1 MINPGN
7 GSKWGIK
14 PLGTNLTGEIHG
26 IIDNANNF
34 IVVCGYNF
42 SPYNHPTSIIP
53 RLIAKRNAGV
63 DVLLILPPKMWGFG
77 NRSHTNNIQHLIN
90 NGIGV
95 ILNSNNH
102 SKWIISDYGYYYGS
116 LNFTAIS
123 MTTRVEVVSLCDA
136 LQQPAAPWW
145 MNQTKQ
151 ELLGY
156 AVTELNN
163 FNTVTATANLGT
175 INVATLTTLQNVF
188 GQILRYN
195 PEIEKVKKT
204 LLNYEEVRNELSQII
219 DSYFPLI
226 TITDLD
232 KIWRLINNVIYTLD
246 RLAYAGNDILLK
258 YENES
263 LKGFSILGYNRI
275 HSNFSRQ
282 IENLIGVIKETDI
295 QSPRQEKIITIT
307 DSIEKRL
314 KEFLKTDDN
323 K

>member
-7 GSKWGIK
+7 GSMWGIK
-14 PLGTNLTGEIHG
+14 PSGTNLTGDIHD

-53 RLIAKRNAGV
+53 RLIARKDAGV
-63 DVLLILPPKMWGFG
+63 DVLIILPPKMWGFG
-77 NRSHTNNIQHLIN
+77 NRNHTNNIQHLITK
-90 NGIGV
+90 GIGV

-136 LQQPAAPWW
+136 LQQPVIPWW

-156 AVTELNN
+156 AVTELTH
-163 FNTVTATANLGT
+163 FNSVTATTNLGAVNT
-175 INVATLTTLQNVF
+175 ATLTTLQNVF

-195 PEIEKVKKT
+195 PEIEKVEKT
-204 LLNYEEVRNELSQII
+204 LLNYEEVRNELSLII

-226 TITDLD
+226 KITDLD
-232 KIWRLINNVIYTLD
+232 NIWRLINNAIYTLD
-246 RLAYAGNDILLK
+246 RLAFAGNDILLK
-258 YENES
+258 YQSQS
-263 LKGFSILGYNRI
+263 LKGYSIFGYNRI
-275 HSNFSRQ
+275 HSNFIRQ
-282 IENLIGVIKETDI
+282 IENIILTIKETDI
-295 QSPRQEKIITIT
+295 QTSRQDKIIDIT
-307 DSIEKRL
+307 NSIELKL
-314 KEFLKTDDN
+314 KEFLRTDDN
-323 K
+323 E

>member
-14 PLGTNLTGEIHG
+14 PSGINLTGDIHD
-26 IIDNANNF
+26 IIDRANNF

-53 RLIAKRNAGV
+53 RLIARSNTGV
-63 DVLLILPPKMWGFG
+63 DVLVILPPTMWGFG
-77 NRSHTNNIQHLIN
+77 NRNHTNNIQYLIN

-123 MTTRVEVVSLCDA
+123 MTTRVEVVSFCDS
-136 LQQPAAPWW
+136 LQQPTIPWW

-163 FNTVTATANLGT
+163 FNTIIATTNLGT
-175 INVATLTTLQNVF
+175 VNTTTLTTLQNVF

-195 PEIEKVKKT
+195 PEIVKVEKT
-204 LLNYEEVRNELSQII
+204 LLNYEEVRNQLSQII

-226 TITDLD
+226 KISDLD
-232 KIWRLINNVIYTLD
+232 EIWRLINNSIYTLD
-246 RLAYAGNDILLK
+246 RLAYSGNDILLK
-258 YENES
+258 YQSQS
-263 LKGFSILGYNRI
+263 LKGFSIFVYNRI
-275 HSNFSRQ
+275 HSNFIRQ
-282 IENLIGVIKETDI
+282 IEKIIGTIKETNM
-295 QSPRQEKIITIT
+295 QTSRQEKIITIT
-307 DSIEKRL
+307 NSIEQKL
-314 KEFLKTDDN
+314 KAFLKTDDN
-323 K
+323 E